1 MAHMYWLLA
10 ALVIAGWMALFISL
24 RRTLQRTCSE
34 LRLEFQRQI
43 DSLSAKIAALE
54 RAAAARTA
62 SAPVSAVA
70 APRKMESSAGNVVS
84 PIAAQVQATEEVTP
98 ETLATIT
105 ETVTALL
112 GRKVHVRSVKIL
124 PAPDA
129 TVNPWAQRG
138 RAIVQASRDFS
149 QRSRP

>member
-1 MAHMYWLLA
+1 MYWIIA
-10 ALVIAGWMALFISL
+10 ALAIAGWVAVFISS
-24 RRTLQRTCSE
+24 RSALQRTRSE

-43 DSLSAKIAALE
+43 DSLSAKIGALE
-54 RAAAARTA
+54 SAASARTA
-62 SAPVSAVA
+62 GAPVSAVA
-70 APRKMESSAGNVVS
+70 APRKMESAAGNALS
-84 PIAAQVQATEEVTP
+84 PAAAQAQATEEITP

-105 ETVTALL
+105 ETVAALL
-112 GRKVHVRSVKIL
+112 GRKVHVRSVKVL
-124 PAPDA
+124 PALEA

>member
-1 MAHMYWLLA
+1 MYWLIA
-10 ALVIAGWMALFISL
+10 ALVVAGWVAVFISS
-24 RRTLQRTCSE
+24 RSTLNRTCAQ
-34 LRLEFQRQI
+34 LRVEFQRQI
-43 DSLSAKIAALE
+43 DSLSAKVGSLE
-54 RAAAARTA
+54 RADGTWTA
-62 SAPVSAVA
+62 P
-70 APRKMESSAGNVVS
+70 SSVTPGSGKIEPPAGNAVW
-84 PIAAQVQATEEVTP
+84 PIAAQAQATEEITP
-98 ETLATIT
+98 EILATIT

-129 TVNPWAQRG
+129 TANPWAQRG